1 MLDAVAEA
9 LPLGTSF
16 GAPTEREV
24 RFAEAVIDAFPS
36 VERLR
41 MTSSGSEAVMGAL
54 RLARAAT
61 GRDPIVKVA
70 GGYHGAID
78 GLLAEAGSGLAT
90 FGVPSSP
97 GVTAAAT
104 SATRIVPYNDPAAAR
119 TALDGAAAMLVE
131 PVAGNM
137 GVVPPD
143 EGYLAAL
150 RAACDEAGAL
160 LVLDEVI
167 TGFRV
172 ARGGAQER
180 YGVRADL
187 TCFGKVI
194 GGGLPVGAFGGR
206 ADVMAELAPEGPCY
220 QAGTLSGNPL
230 ATAAGL
236 AVLAEL
242 AREGVYARLEEGG
255 AALEDALGASGAPVT
270 VEPGRLHAHALLRR
284 RPGGRLRDR
293 DAERHGRLRRLRARP
308 ARGRRL
314 PAAVAVRGLVRG
326 ARPRRGRAGPG
337 ARGLRARRR
346 GPVRAVLAQEAALAA
361 ELVEPAA
368 EPLLAPLV
376 APPLTPDQ
384 AAGLDLILEGFL
396 LHHGRPRHLSPS
408 EPGREVL
415 AGDYCYAHGLVRIAD
430 SGDLVVIEALADLI
444 ALGAGVVASGRREA
458 LEPLWRAT
466 AAAIAARGAADA
478 DDVAARLTEA
488 KRRLRADGDPSGL
501 AEVAAGLPPTPGL
514 AEGLAG

>member
-1 MLDAVAEA
+1 MGIAVSRSAELFARAQGVLVGGVNSPVRAMRAIGRDPVFIARAEGPYVWDADGARYVDFLATWGPAILGHAPPPVLRALEEA
-9 LPLGTSF
+9 LPLGTSY

-61 GRDPIVKVA
+61 GREPVVKVA

-78 GLLAEAGSGLAT
+78 GLLAEAGSGLT
-90 FGVPSSP
+90 TLGVPSSP

-104 SATRIVPYNDPAAAR
+104 AATRIVPYNDPAAAAA
-119 TALDGAAAMLVE
+119 ALDGAAAMIVE

-143 EGYLAAL
+143 DGYLAAL
-150 RAACDEAGAL
+150 RAACDRAGAL
-160 LVLDEVI
+160 LILDEVI

-180 YGVRADL
+180 YGVRADI

-242 AREGVYARLEEGG
+242 AGDGVYARLEERG
-255 AALEDALGASGAPVT
+255 AELEDALRASGAPVT
-270 VEPGRLHAHALLRR
+270 INRVGSMLTPFFAEGPVIDHAAATRSDTAAYGAFARALLD
-284 RPGGRLRDR
+284 GGVYPPPSQYEAWFVGLG
-293 DAERHGRLRRLRARP
+293 HGD
-308 ARGRRL
+308 G
-314 PAAVAVRGLVRG
+314 
-326 ARPRRGRAGPG
+326 
-337 ARGLRARRR
+337 
-346 GPVRAVLAQEAALAA
+346 ELAA
-361 ELVEPAA
+361 AREAFA
-368 EPLLAPLV
+368 R
-376 APPLTPDQ
+376 
-384 AAGLDLILEGFL
+384 AAG
-396 LHHGRPRHLSPS
+396 
-408 EPGREVL
+408 
-415 AGDYCYAHGLVRIAD
+415 
-430 SGDLVVIEALADLI
+430 
-444 ALGAGVVASGRREA
+444 
-458 LEPLWRAT
+458 
-466 AAAIAARGAADA
+466 AA
-478 DDVAARLTEA
+478 
-488 KRRLRADGDPSGL
+488 
-501 AEVAAGLPPTPGL
+501 
-514 AEGLAG
+514 